1 MKCIE
6 CKVTAKTT
14 GVYSLKA
21 GIYAGI
27 GVFVLQYISLTCSFI
42 LLTRIWAILD
52 TKHWKIIMRLTL
64 KIEHKLDNSLIIFQ
78 EIGRK

>member
-42 LLTRIWAILD
+42 LLTRI
-52 TKHWKIIMRLTL
+52 
-64 KIEHKLDNSLIIFQ
+64 
-78 EIGRK
+78 